1 LEFINGDNEANM
13 ADNKFIQEFK
23 RLLKK
28 HGLIVALLNVLDA
41 DIIIRRELERVN
53 NISFTM
59 RPSVDV
65 EKTREKWQ
73 RELAATKDEID
84 GMLTIIQ
91 KQAARELE

>member
-1 LEFINGDNEANM
+1 
-13 ADNKFIQEFK
+13 
-23 RLLKK
+23 
-28 HGLIVALLNVLDA
+28 
-41 DIIIRRELERVN
+41 
-53 NISFTM
+53 M

-73 RELAATKDEID
+73 RELATTKDEID